1 MKFVIIIIIFLF
13 NSFAQSQS
21 SNYFYNAEKKIESSE
36 FNINNDA
43 FKAFV
48 LSAIIPGAG
57 QFYNKNYKRGIAYL
71 AFEIIN
77 WSKRSTYLDK
87 GDNFVTQYKDFA
99 NNHWSFDRWIRD
111 INLIADSNHPVNS
124 VMLGPDGNFFYPWND
139 SHHIEFYLDGYLRRT
154 NNSNGD
160 NWFENTYK
168 TVCNEAINNFQECIT
183 SEFVNIDGSSAVV
196 TKDHHFYEGIGK
208 YDLFFAGW
216 DDTQYGE
223 CDQSTIDQYGSCSYI
238 LLTNNTE
245 NAYTDNKRYY
255 QYELRDKANKNY
267 DVAEN
272 ALTFIF
278 INHAISMLDAFIVN
292 LVSNKSSINYMTQP
306 LYDNNIKLNGL
317 EISILW

>member
-1 MKFVIIIIIFLF
+1 LKFIIIIIIFLF

-21 SNYFYNAEKKIESSE
+21 SNYFYNAENISASDE
-36 FNINNDA
+36 FSINNDA

-57 QFYNKNYKRGIAYL
+57 QIYNKNYKRGITYL

-77 WSKRSTYLDK
+77 WSKRSKYLNK
-87 GDNFVTQYKDFA
+87 GDEFVTQYKDFA

-111 INLIADSNHPVNS
+111 INLIADPNHPVNS

-216 DDTQYGE
+216 DDQDGE
-223 CDQSTIDQYGSCSYI
+223 CSESTINQYGSCSYI

>member
-87 GDNFVTQYKDFA
+87 GDNFVAQYKDFA

-292 LVSNKSSINYMTQP
+292 LASNKSSINYMTQP

>member
-1 MKFVIIIIIFLF
+1 MKFIKIIIFLF
-13 NSFAQSQS
+13 FISLSQS
-21 SNYFYNAEKKIESSE
+21 SNYYSTENNIAKSSE
-36 FNINNDA
+36 VKIDNNA
-43 FKAFV
+43 FIAFS
-48 LSAIIPGAG
+48 LSAILPGAG
-57 QFYNKNYKRGIAYL
+57 QIYNKNYKRGFAYL

-77 WSKRSTYLDK
+77 WSKRSKYLDK
-87 GDNFVTQYKDFA
+87 GNDFVDQYKDFA
-99 NNHWSFDRWIRD
+99 NDNWNFDRWIRD
-111 INLIADSNHPVNS
+111 INLLADPNHPVNS
-124 VMLGPDGNFFYPWND
+124 VMLGPDDNFFYPWSD

-168 TVCNEAINNFQECIT
+168 TACNDAINNFQECIT
-183 SEFVNIDGSSAVV
+183 NVFTNSDGSPA
-196 TKDHHFYEGIGK
+196 TITRDHHFYEGIGK

-216 DDTQYGE
+216 NDTRDGE
-223 CDQSTIDQYGSCSYI
+223 CSEETINDYGSCSYI

-245 NAYTDNKRYY
+245 NAYTDKKRYY

-278 INHAISMLDAFIVN
+278 VNHAISMLDAFIVN
-292 LVSNKSSINYMTQP
+292 LASNKSSINYMTQP
-306 LYDNNIKLNGL
+306 LYDNNIKLNGI

>member
-87 GDNFVTQYKDFA
+87 GDNFVAQYKDFA

-208 YDLFFAGW
+208 YDLFFSGW

>member
-1 MKFVIIIIIFLF
+1 MKFIIIIIIFLF

-21 SNYFYNAEKKIESSE
+21 SNYFYNAENISASDE
-36 FNINNDA
+36 FSINNDA

-57 QFYNKNYKRGIAYL
+57 QIYNKNYKRGITYL

-77 WSKRSTYLDK
+77 WSKRSKYLNK
-87 GDNFVTQYKDFA
+87 GDEFVTQYKDFA
-99 NNHWSFDRWIRD
+99 NNHWNFDRWIRD
-111 INLIADSNHPVNS
+111 VNLIADPNHPVNS

-223 CDQSTIDQYGSCSYI
+223 CDQSTIDQYDSCSYI

>member
-1 MKFVIIIIIFLF
+1 MKFIIIIIIFLF

-21 SNYFYNAEKKIESSE
+21 SNYFYNAENISASDE
-36 FNINNDA
+36 FSINNDA

-57 QFYNKNYKRGIAYL
+57 QIYNKNYKRGITYL

-77 WSKRSTYLDK
+77 WSKRSKYLNK
-87 GDNFVTQYKDFA
+87 GDEFVTQYKDFA

-111 INLIADSNHPVNS
+111 INLIADPNHPVNS

-216 DDTQYGE
+216 DDQDGE
-223 CDQSTIDQYGSCSYI
+223 CSESTINQYGSCSYI

>member
-1 MKFVIIIIIFLF
+1 MKFINIIIFLLF
-13 NSFAQSQS
+13 TSFAHSQS
-21 SNYFYNAEKKIESSE
+21 SNYYLYNKNNVEPSEIEV
-36 FNINNDA
+36 NNN
-43 FKAFV
+43 AFV
-48 LSAIIPGAG
+48 ALSLSAILPGAG
-57 QFYNKNYKRGIAYL
+57 QIYNKNYKRGFVYL

-77 WSKRSTYLDK
+77 WSKRSKYLDK
-87 GDNFVTQYKDFA
+87 GDEFVAQYKDFA
-99 NNHWSFDRWIRD
+99 NEHWEFNRWIRD
-111 INLIADSNHPVNS
+111 INLLANPNHPVNS
-124 VMLGPDGNFFYPWND
+124 VMLGPDDNFFYPWND

-154 NNSNGD
+154 NDSNGD

-168 TVCNEAINNFQECIT
+168 TACNDAINNFQECIT
-183 SEFVNIDGSSAVV
+183 NEFINSDGSSAII

-216 DDTQYGE
+216 DDTRDDE
-223 CDQSTIDQYGSCSYI
+223 CSEETINEYGSCSYI

-292 LVSNKSSINYMTQP
+292 LVSNKSNINYMTQP

>member
-21 SNYFYNAEKKIESSE
+21 SNYFYNAEKKNESSE

-87 GDNFVTQYKDFA
+87 GDNFVAQYKDFA

-208 YDLFFAGW
+208 YDLFFSGW

>member
-71 AFEIIN
+71 GFEIIN

-87 GDNFVTQYKDFA
+87 GDSFVAQYKDFA

-278 INHAISMLDAFIVN
+278 VNHAISMLDAFIVN

>member
-1 MKFVIIIIIFLF
+1 LKFINIIIIFLLS
-13 NSFAQSQS
+13 SFAQSKS
-21 SNYFYNAEKKIESSE
+21 SNNFNNKDILESVDVKM
-36 FNINNDA
+36 NNDA
-43 FKAFV
+43 FKAFT
-48 LSAIIPGAG
+48 LSAIIPGLG

-71 AFEIIN
+71 SFEIIN
-77 WSKRSTYLDK
+77 WSKRSKYLNK
-87 GDNFVTQYKDFA
+87 GDEFVAQYKDFA
-99 NNHWSFDRWIRD
+99 NEHWKFDRWIRD
-111 INLIADSNHPVNS
+111 INLIANPSHPVNS

-168 TVCNEAINNFQECIT
+168 TVCNDAINNFQECIT
-183 SEFVNIDGSSAVV
+183 SEFVNEDGSSAEII
-196 TKDHHFYEGIGK
+196 KDHHFYEGIGK

-216 DDTQYGE
+216 DDTRDGE
-223 CDQSTIDQYGSCSYI
+223 CNESTSNEYGSCSYI

-245 NAYTDNKRYY
+245 NAYSDNKIYY

-267 DVAEN
+267 DIAEN

-317 EISILW
+317 EISIVW

>member
-1 MKFVIIIIIFLF
+1 
-13 NSFAQSQS
+13 
-21 SNYFYNAEKKIESSE
+21 
-36 FNINNDA
+36 
-43 FKAFV
+43 
-48 LSAIIPGAG
+48 
-57 QFYNKNYKRGIAYL
+57 
-71 AFEIIN
+71 
-77 WSKRSTYLDK
+77 
-87 GDNFVTQYKDFA
+87 
-99 NNHWSFDRWIRD
+99 
-111 INLIADSNHPVNS
+111 
-124 VMLGPDGNFFYPWND
+124 MLGPDGNFFYPWND

-223 CDQSTIDQYGSCSYI
+223 CDQSTIDQYDSCSYI

>member
-1 MKFVIIIIIFLF
+1 LKFVIIIIIFLF

-87 GDNFVTQYKDFA
+87 GDNFVAQYKDFA

>member
-1 MKFVIIIIIFLF
+1 MKFIKIIIFLF
-13 NSFAQSQS
+13 FISLSQS
-21 SNYFYNAEKKIESSE
+21 SNYYSTENNIAKSSE
-36 FNINNDA
+36 VKIDNNA
-43 FKAFV
+43 FIAFS
-48 LSAIIPGAG
+48 LSAILPGAG
-57 QFYNKNYKRGIAYL
+57 QIYNKNYKRGFAYL

-77 WSKRSTYLDK
+77 WSKRSKYLDK
-87 GDNFVTQYKDFA
+87 GNDFVDQYKNFA
-99 NNHWSFDRWIRD
+99 NENWNFDRWIRD
-111 INLIADSNHPVNS
+111 INLLADPNHPVNS
-124 VMLGPDGNFFYPWND
+124 VMLGPDDNFFYPWSD

-168 TVCNEAINNFQECIT
+168 TACNDAINNFQECIT
-183 SEFVNIDGSSAVV
+183 NVFTNSDGSSA
-196 TKDHHFYEGIGK
+196 TITRDHHFYEGIGK

-216 DDTQYGE
+216 NDTRDGE
-223 CDQSTIDQYGSCSYI
+223 CSEETINDYGSCSYI

-245 NAYTDNKRYY
+245 NAYTDKKRYY

-278 INHAISMLDAFIVN
+278 VNHAISMLDAFIVN
-292 LVSNKSSINYMTQP
+292 LASNKSSINYMTQP
-306 LYDNNIKLNGL
+306 LYDNNIKLNGI